1 MKKLI
6 KRIPLP
12 RSDDPS
18 SETSS
23 DGRGVEAKVFMCP
36 ECIEKCR
43 NPQRLRG
50 LQPALLAV
58 WSGLVARDEVLEN
71 GSKKTKNRSE
81 NGLKKSVGFDAEKA
95 FSTGK

>member
-18 SETSS
+18 NETSS
-23 DGRGVEAKVFMCP
+23 EGRGVEAKVFMCP

-43 NPQRLRG
+43 NPQRLHG

-58 WSGLVARDEVLEN
+58 WSGLRCAGCGFGKWIETDE
-71 GSKKTKNRSE
+71 K
-81 NGLKKSVGFDAEKA
+81 
-95 FSTGK
+95 